1 VDDVLSLVQR
11 LHQLAVTE
19 PDARLYTQVGV
30 DGTEVVLTS
39 ADLDRRSSQLAGAM
53 AAKGLGVGDRL
64 GLGLR
69 NSPELVIAAFAGW
82 KVGATPIPVRWD
94 LPDWELDQLCDVI
107 GARVHLGDDDLEW
120 IRDTADAA
128 VPELEE
134 VMSPRMM
141 GICSSGS
148 TGTPKVIVSA
158 LPAVYNEVFSTPM
171 MEQWRPVTRPQTVMV
186 LAPMYHVNAF
196 ATVHNLLA
204 GDRLVVLERF
214 DAARAVEV
222 IERHRVSA
230 FTATPTML
238 QRIADLPGVDDRDLS
253 SIDWILQGAAPMP
266 PSLVHRWADLIGP
279 ERILMAYGMTE
290 AIGITAL
297 RGDEWMSHEGSVGR
311 GQRGTEVR
319 VLDETGDEVPVGE
332 VGEIFMLS
340 PSYGGSEYLGEA
352 PQLRTTPDGFQTVG
366 DMGHL
371 DADGY
376 LYIADR
382 RVDMIIS
389 GGANVFP
396 AQVEQALIDHPKIA
410 DVVVVGLRDDE
421 WGRRVHAIVEPA
433 DPADPPTPD
442 EVIAYAKARLAA
454 YKVPKSVEFVDAMPR
469 SAATKVN
476 RGRLVEARGG

>member
-1 VDDVLSLVQR
+1 
-11 LHQLAVTE
+11 
-19 PDARLYTQVGV
+19 
-30 DGTEVVLTS
+30 
-39 ADLDRRSSQLAGAM
+39 
-53 AAKGLGVGDRL
+53 
-64 GLGLR
+64 
-69 NSPELVIAAFAGW
+69 
-82 KVGATPIPVRWD
+82 
-94 LPDWELDQLCDVI
+94 
-107 GARVHLGDDDLEW
+107 
-120 IRDTADAA
+120 
-128 VPELEE
+128 
-134 VMSPRMM
+134 MM

-171 MEQWRPVTRPQTVMV
+171 MEQWRPVARPQIVLV

-214 DAARAVEV
+214 DAARAVDA
-222 IERHRVSA
+222 IERHRVTA

-297 RGDEWMSHEGSVGR
+297 RGDEWMEPR
-311 GQRGTEVR
+311 GQRRPGPAGHR
-319 VLDETGDEVPVGE
+319 GAGARRGGRRGPVGE
-332 VGEIFMLS
+332 VGEIFMRS
-340 PSYGGSEYLGEA
+340 PSYGGSDYLGEA

-371 DADGY
+371 DDDGY

-396 AQVEQALIDHPKIA
+396 AQVEQALIDHPE
-410 DVVVVGLRDDE
+410 DRRRRRGRSPR
-421 WGRRVHAIVEPA
+421 RRVGAPGPRHRRAGRPR
-433 DPADPPTPD
+433 PTH
-442 EVIAYAKARLAA
+442 R
-454 YKVPKSVEFVDAMPR
+454 R
-469 SAATKVN
+469 RT
-476 RGRLVEARGG
+476 R